1 MADYTA
7 YELGNILRRL
17 EKKVDAALCCS
28 ESLELK
34 NLGLG
39 VPIYVGRFKNHL
51 KIRSLV
57 AGTNMNITYDN
68 NTITFDSLAGGF
80 TCSDLNSCFTS
91 NLPEGSNLY
100 YTNARVLSYMTG
112 QNISI
117 FTNDSGYITAA
128 SLPTVGTWGALN
140 YPTWVSGTP
149 FVKMTAA
156 GTFALDTN
164 TYLTTAVT
172 SVGTTGLIPGGPIT
186 TTGTITTSMNTNKLV
201 GRSTVGTGI
210 MEEITVGTGLSLSA
224 GALSNSSPFTT
235 PLTTKGDIYVRNTTV
250 DTRLPVGLDTQ
261 ILLADSTATT
271 GLKWGTN
278 TAATPLGYYGA
289 FQDLTNQTAAVINT
303 GYPMLLGVTDL
314 TNGVTVVSGS
324 RVTIANTGIYNIQW
338 SGQFTNPT
346 AAEHDV
352 TIWLRKNG
360 VDVPGSAGIVLVP
373 KKHGSFDGHT
383 LPSWNFLL
391 DVVAGD
397 YYEFVWSTEN
407 ISVYMSFT
415 PAGSPPP
422 STASV
427 VLTVTQQSGIM
438 AGTGITAINS
448 LTGASQTLSSTD
460 LTITSA
466 VSTHSFVI
474 ANNAV
479 TDAKLRQSAG
489 LSLVGRSTN
498 STGDVADITASTA
511 NQALRLNPAGTAL
524 AFSTAP
530 LSVLI
535 SNHNTTAVLSSTNYI
550 QITGAVSAVAVA
562 SIGSRQTAFPI
573 GATAQNMYIK
583 TNTAQPATGSLV
595 ISLTIATTPSALS
608 ITIAAGSALGT
619 FSNILSAVTIAA
631 GNLLTYEIKNNATS
645 TSATVVTI
653 STCFY

>member
-17 EKKVDAALCCS
+17 EKKVDAALCCC

-80 TCSDLNSCFTS
+80 TCSDLNSCSTS

-117 FTNDSGYITAA
+117 FTNDSGY
-128 SLPTVGTWGALN
+128 
-140 YPTWVSGTP
+140 
-149 FVKMTAA
+149 
-156 GTFALDTN
+156 
-164 TYLTTAVT
+164 LTTAVT
-172 SVGTTGLIPGGPIT
+172 SVGTTGLISGGPIT
-186 TTGTITTSMNTNKLV
+186 TTGTVTTSMNTNKLV

-210 MEEITVGTGLSLSA
+210 MEEITVGAGLSLSA
-224 GALSNSSPFTT
+224 GTLTASGAS
-235 PLTTKGDIYVRNTTV
+235 PLTTKGDLYTYSTI

-314 TNGVTVVSGS
+314 TNGVTIVSGS
-324 RVTIANTGIYNIQW
+324 RITIANTGIYNIQW

-346 AAEHDV
+346 AAEHNI

-373 KKHGSFDGHT
+373 KKHGSFDGHV
-383 LPSWNFLL
+383 LPAWNYLI
-391 DVVAGD
+391 DPVAGD
-397 YYEFVWSTEN
+397 YYEFVWSTED

-427 VLTVTQQSGIM
+427 IVTVTQQSGIM

-498 STGDVADITASTA
+498 STGNVADITATTA
-511 NQALRLNPAGTAL
+511 NQALRLDPAGTAL

-550 QITGAVSAVAVA
+550 QITGAVSAVGVA